1 MQDIAYPYIETRVAD
16 TPAISIDEI
25 KSYLK
30 LNSYNVAVDDELAL
44 MCQVA
49 LDYAQKYTRRLFV
62 PYIVE
67 TKRCFW
73 GELRN
78 GDFKQMFML
87 RRGPVKEIVSI
98 TYDEDNELDAG
109 LYKLAQNPNGY
120 ARVLLSNDVPTLE
133 TDWFPI
139 SIVFKAGYCALPSDV
154 KLAMLQHIASMW
166 MNRGDTDNDT
176 YNKCPKISK
185 DIYKKYKI
193 MEVGV

>member
-1 MQDIAYPYIETRVAD
+1 
-16 TPAISIDEI
+16 
-25 KSYLK
+25 
-30 LNSYNVAVDDELAL
+30 
-44 MCQVA
+44 
-49 LDYAQKYTRRLFV
+49 
-62 PYIVE
+62 
-67 TKRCFW
+67 
-73 GELRN
+73 
-78 GDFKQMFML
+78 MFML
-87 RRGPVKEIVSI
+87 RRGPVTEIVSI